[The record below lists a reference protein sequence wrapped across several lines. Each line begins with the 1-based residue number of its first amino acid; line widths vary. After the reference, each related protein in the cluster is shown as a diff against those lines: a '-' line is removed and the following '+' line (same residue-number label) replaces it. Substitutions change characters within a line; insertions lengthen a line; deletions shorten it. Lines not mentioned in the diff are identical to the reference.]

1 MQHRKPVSSSS
12 IVDAASLNDEGVA
25 RVKGLVKVKAPA
37 LSS

>member
-12 IVDAASLNDEGVA
+12 IVEAASLKDEGVA
-25 RVKGLVKVKAPA
+25 RVKGLVKAPA